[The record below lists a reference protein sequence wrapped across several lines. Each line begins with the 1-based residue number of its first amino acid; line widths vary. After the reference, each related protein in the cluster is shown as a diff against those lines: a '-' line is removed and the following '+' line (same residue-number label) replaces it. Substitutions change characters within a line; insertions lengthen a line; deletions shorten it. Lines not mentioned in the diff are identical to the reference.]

1 MIRKFFFGF
10 LIVFAAWFMPVNAAI
25 SKSFDHKDFLFEME
39 NSSEHM
45 YAQCIK
51 KYNDYLYQHPN
62 DIAVY
67 IEKCKFIQLA
77 QYDEY
82 SDSNPNQ
89 DAFDS
94 CTAVLAATYPNEPA
108 VLIFQ
113 TSYLWGEE
121 LENVIHRA
129 EKSISINPLKW
140 SKENLAEIYIAY
152 FRLLL
157 LGNRLPGSLQLLYKR
172 N

>member
-94 CTAVLAATYPNEPA
+94 CTA
-108 VLIFQ
+108 F
-113 TSYLWGEE
+113 
-121 LENVIHRA
+121 
-129 EKSISINPLKW
+129 
-140 SKENLAEIYIAY
+140 
-152 FRLLL
+152 
-157 LGNRLPGSLQLLYKR
+157 
-172 N
+172 